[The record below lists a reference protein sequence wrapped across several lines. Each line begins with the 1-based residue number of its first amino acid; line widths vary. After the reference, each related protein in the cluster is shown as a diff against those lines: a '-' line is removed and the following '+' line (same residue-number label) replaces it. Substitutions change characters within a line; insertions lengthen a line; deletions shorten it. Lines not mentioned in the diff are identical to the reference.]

1 MFGAKKFGLGG
12 EPVQEWMPYSL
23 TAIFLWGIWGFLS
36 KLASRSLP
44 APAVLFVGTLGGLLT
59 VVAFVLWDRDS
70 LRIALL
76 HKDTMY
82 AMLGGI
88 VGTVGGLLFYV
99 ALGKGE
105 ASRVVPMSAVYP
117 LVTVLLGCVFL
128 REPLSLKKIIGIA
141 CATAGVY
148 LVSR

>member
-1 MFGAKKFGLGG
+1 MSGAKKFGLGG
-12 EPVQEWMPYSL
+12 KHVQEWMPYSL
-23 TAIFLWGIWGFLS
+23 TAICLWGIWGFFS

-88 VGTVGGLLFYV
+88 AGRWEDCCFMSRSER
-99 ALGKGE
+99 GKPR
-105 ASRVVPMSAVYP
+105 AWYP
-117 LVTVLLGCVFL
+117 
-128 REPLSLKKIIGIA
+128 
-141 CATAGVY
+141 
-148 LVSR
+148 